1 MQKKKQNNFTTP
13 TIAFTTPTPLF
24 EIWWWRE
31 TEASTKMG
39 KVREDFKNTKKK
51 TKLEGKLQIFIKQSL
66 INVIPFS
73 RVKERW
79 LTIWWKD
86 DVLLFLGALELCSF
100 WKKIMHEEIILN
112 I

>member
-1 MQKKKQNNFTTP
+1 MQKKKQNNFTTS

-51 TKLEGKLQIFIKQSL
+51 QIGGKVANLYKAILDKCNTIFES
-66 INVIPFS
+66 
-73 RVKERW
+73 
-79 LTIWWKD
+79 
-86 DVLLFLGALELCSF
+86 
-100 WKKIMHEEIILN
+100 
-112 I
+112 